1 MPRSR
6 DSRDTTGHENLTARY
21 QLPLDTGGPTFS
33 WDDVDESLVRDC
45 VRNVCLAGDA
55 IMFGR
60 SSDGGATLARVYSGG
75 DAHSWYGVTTEGFEV
90 ILRAIRDRA

>member
-6 DSRDTTGHENLTARY
+6 DSRDPTGREDQTARY

-45 VRNVCLAGDA
+45 IRNVVQSGDA

-60 SSDGGATLARVYSGG
+60 TTDGGAAMVRVYSGG
-75 DAHSWYGVTTEGFEV
+75 SAHSWYGASTEAFEGV
-90 ILRAIRDRA
+90 LRGIRDLA